1 MAVAL
6 LLTACNSEKKK
17 NYVNEEA
24 WAIEADST
32 GMSEVY
38 AYEGNVKAR
47 GKMPAAHYWV
57 VITEQLDSMN
67 GTYTMT
73 TTYIVAD
80 TMKNKPM
87 KSRGKK
93 FTRWGLHGDKSAK
106 VYALAPD
113 SGATDSVFL
122 YVETDTTVVMLD
134 NSMQKPANPEGYRL
148 MKRKDHKHAM
158 NK

>member
-1 MAVAL
+1 MAAL
-6 LLTACNSEKKK
+6 LLLAACNSEKKNTVEQK
-17 NYVNEEA
+17 A
-24 WAIEADST
+24 WAMETDST

-38 AYEGNVKAR
+38 AYEGRVKAH

-57 VITEQLDSMN
+57 VITEQMDSIN

-80 TMKNKPM
+80 TLQNKSM

-93 FTRWGLHGDKSAK
+93 FTRWGLHGDKKAK

-113 SGATDSVFL
+113 SGSTDSVFL
-122 YVETDTTVVMLD
+122 YVETDTTVAMLD
-134 NSMQKPANPEGYRL
+134 HSMQKPANPEGYRL
-148 MKRKDHKHAM
+148 KKTETLK
-158 NK
+158 

>member
-1 MAVAL
+1 MAAAL
-6 LLTACNSEKKK
+6 LLTACNSEKK
-17 NYVNEEA
+17 NTVEQEA

-32 GMSEVY
+32 GLNEVY
-38 AYEGNVKAR
+38 AYEGRVKAH

-57 VITEQLDSMN
+57 VITEQMDSIN

-80 TMKNKPM
+80 TLQNKSM

-93 FTRWGLHGDKSAK
+93 FTRWGLHGDKKAK

-113 SGATDSVFL
+113 SGSTDSVFL

-148 MKRKDHKHAM
+148 MKNKDPKKM
-158 NK
+158 MKK

>member
-1 MAVAL
+1 
-6 LLTACNSEKKK
+6 
-17 NYVNEEA
+17 
-24 WAIEADST
+24 
-32 GMSEVY
+32 
-38 AYEGNVKAR
+38 
-47 GKMPAAHYWV
+47 MPAAHYWV

-93 FTRWGLHGDKSAK
+93 FTRWGLHGDKNAK

-134 NSMQKPANPEGYRL
+134 NSKQKPTNPEGYRL